1 MSKPLKGFQFV
12 LKKCLLMICP
22 FRSSSTSP
30 RNAIQPGLQPGQCWA
45 FKGSSGRLVIS
56 LSFPIVPGKFSLE
69 HIPRQLSPT
78 GKLESAPKEFIVYGL
93 RAEHDADPVK
103 LGSYA
108 YDAVEGDSLQFFPV
122 DTSVPE
128 QAFQM
133 VELEVKSNHGHPE
146 YTCLYRFRVHGKKA
160 N

>member
-1 MSKPLKGFQFV
+1 M
-12 LKKCLLMICP
+12 
-22 FRSSSTSP
+22 
-30 RNAIQPGLQPGQCWA
+30 
-45 FKGSSGRLVIS
+45 
-56 LSFPIVPGKFSLE
+56 
-69 HIPRQLSPT
+69 
-78 GKLESAPKEFIVYGL
+78 

-122 DTSVPE
+122 DKSVPQ